1 MRKLLVIAMALMLPM
16 CLCAQRKGFKLIE
29 KSGPKPEWV
38 GQGSVKG
45 FIIVQSDKPTL
56 EEAKADAMQ
65 KVRTEIAASV
75 ATNVQRTVNSY
86 TGKQSDGNITSTNV
100 TMSIESTSK
109 IAKMPAIQGVS
120 ITKADT
126 YQELYSNKK
135 TGEKYYNLYV
145 KYPFSQ
151 FDLVD
156 LVTAYEKHE
165 QELDEKIA
173 GYEARLDS
181 IETVEQVD
189 AAMVGLKALATEVG
203 NDQEDERYQRIAG
216 IKSRYNS
223 IYQNITI
230 DVVNKSSDK
239 VTIRLMHNGK
249 VITTAQ
255 KPRIETNCATQF
267 SFKNEGDNKVIYFNS
282 ENCYAV
288 DDNYIEVKFRFGD
301 KTVRDKIFFKL

>member
-1 MRKLLVIAMALMLPM
+1 MRKVLVIAMALMLP
-16 CLCAQRKGFKLIE
+16 LCACAQKKGFKLVE

-65 KVRTEIAASV
+65 KVRTEIASSV
-75 ATNVQRTVNSY
+75 ATNVMRTVNSY
-86 TGKQSDGNITSTNV
+86 TQKTVEDGEMSTNA

-126 YQELYSNKK
+126 YQELFKNKK
-135 TGEKYYNLYV
+135 TGEVYYNLYV

-151 FDLVD
+151 FDLVE

-165 QELDEKIA
+165 QEIDERIA
-173 GYEARLDS
+173 GFEAGLEN

-189 AAMVGLKALATEVG
+189 DALVGLKALANEVG
-203 NDQEDERYQRIAG
+203 TDDHRYFTING
-216 IKSRYNS
+216 IEKRYNGV
-223 IYQNITI
+223 YDNIII
-230 DVVNKSSDK
+230 DVVSKSTEK
-239 VTIRLMHNGK
+239 VTVRLVYNGK
-249 VITTAQ
+249 TVTTSQ
-255 KPRIETNCATQF
+255 KPRVASNCATQF
-267 SFKNEGDNKVIYFNS
+267 NIKSEGDNTAIYFTS
-282 ENCYAV
+282 EYCYDQ
-288 DDNYIEVKFRFGD
+288 DDNYVEVRFKLGPKFAKER
-301 KTVRDKIFFKL
+301 IFFK